1 MKRYYPPTED
11 QQNSSNSSQ
20 NLQPPNVQQTTT
32 FPQSVPGNFVPTKFA
47 TASVPSGS
55 TTSNANFVNPVQ
67 LASSSTSAPPT
78 TTPPTEPPVEAPT
91 DHHNPNLGLHGKK
104 RVYFTNPEDQT
115 SYEEHS
121 YTGQSTQ
128 ASSVPTHPNQL
139 AQGVQNMNLGSAPIS
154 NNAYGYQQPTTST
167 SSTGT
172 TTPSGE
178 AIPLSV
184 GANVQ
189 CPPLYMRMSLNAIPN
204 STNLLNKAGIPFG
217 VVIHP
222 LAQAQTKEVCYLIL
236 FLANIQ

>member
-1 MKRYYPPTED
+1 MRRYYPPTED
-11 QQNSSNSSQ
+11 QQNSSNPNQ
-20 NLQPPNVQQTTT
+20 NLQPTNVQQTTT
-32 FPQSVPGNFVPTKFA
+32 FTPSVPGNFVPTKSA
-47 TASVPSGS
+47 
-55 TTSNANFVNPVQ
+55 TTSAPIANSNLNSNFVNPVQ
-67 LASSSTSAPPT
+67 STSSTSAPPT
-78 TTPPTEPPVEAPT
+78 ATPPAEPPVEAPT
-91 DHHNPNLGLHGKK
+91 DHHNPNLSLHGKK

-121 YTGQSTQ
+121 HTGQSTQ

-139 AQGVQNMNLGSAPIS
+139 AQGVQNMNLGSAP
-154 NNAYGYQQPTTST
+154 YGYQQPTPST

-178 AIPLSV
+178 AIPFSV

-204 STNLLNKAGIPFG
+204 STSLLNKAGIPFG

-222 LAQAQTKEVCYLIL
+222 LAQAQTKEVRYFVL
-236 FLANIQ
+236 FLTNILME